1 MQEQAVWYEPHPCS
15 PQRKA
20 ELRAQGYRIVDA
32 AFAPDGWQAPEAR
45 SGETS
50 EDLADTNGNGY
61 MSVAEIR
68 AALDER
74 GIEYDPKARRP
85 ELLALLKG

>member
-1 MQEQAVWYEPHPCS
+1 MLIAVDKNGQTIAVHPS
-15 PQRKA
+15 A
-20 ELRAQGYRIVDA
+20 LLAHLA
-32 AFAPDGWQAPEAR
+32 LGWRET
-45 SGETS
+45 GETVAPAQPAS
-50 EDLADTNGNGY
+50 DPATDTTTDTNGNGY

>member
-1 MQEQAVWYEPHPCS
+1 MDHLIPVAKDGEYLEVHPS
-15 PQRKA
+15 A
-20 ELRAQGYRIVDA
+20 LLAHLA
-32 AFAPDGWQAPEAR
+32 LGWRET
-45 SGETS
+45 GETVAPAQPAS
-50 EDLADTNGNGY
+50 DPATDTPADTNGNGY
-61 MSVAEIR
+61 LSVAEIR

>member
-1 MQEQAVWYEPHPCS
+1 MLIAVDKNGQTIAVHPS
-15 PQRKA
+15 A
-20 ELRAQGYRIVDA
+20 LLAHLA
-32 AFAPDGWQAPEAR
+32 LGWRET
-45 SGETS
+45 GETVAPAQPAS
-50 EDLADTNGNGY
+50 DPATDTNGNGNGY
-61 MSVAEIR
+61 LSVAEIR

>member
-1 MQEQAVWYEPHPCS
+1 MLIAVDKNGQTIAVHPS
-15 PQRKA
+15 ALLAHLALGWR
-20 ELRAQGYRIVDA
+20 ETGETV
-32 AFAPDGWQAPEAR
+32 APDEAAPEPAPD
-45 SGETS
+45 TP
-50 EDLADTNGNGY
+50 ADTNGNGY

>member
-1 MQEQAVWYEPHPCS
+1 MQEQPVWYEPHPCS

-20 ELRAQGYRIVDA
+20 ELRAQGYRIIDA
-32 AFAPDGWQAPEAR
+32 VFAPDGYVAPSAAD
-45 SGETS
+45 GEH
-50 EDLADTNGNGY
+50 DAPHDTNGNGY
-61 MSVAEIR
+61 VSVAEIR